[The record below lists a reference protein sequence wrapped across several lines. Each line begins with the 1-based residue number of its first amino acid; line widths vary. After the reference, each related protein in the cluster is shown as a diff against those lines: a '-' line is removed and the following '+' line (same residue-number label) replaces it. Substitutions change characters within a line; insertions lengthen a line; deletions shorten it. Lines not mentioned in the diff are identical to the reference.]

1 MSGGFLTPQMGMRN
15 PLGRRG
21 TSPAII
27 DSLRSIPSSQP
38 DLAMYFR
45 GEEIEMTNH
54 PGMYNRR
61 GVSANN
67 SWNNIPGQIHRGRLP
82 LQQLPPGGYSNP
94 TFHGDSVQAPPFRS
108 QHSSPKHSPSS
119 STRLYDNAPRRGSVQ
134 PPPSNYTPPNSF
146 SRDHSPTGYATN
158 DIEPDYENHTPD
170 RRGNPAVQI
179 DPPPETADNERTSR
193 RSSAVAS
200 QRTEK
205 TDLTHD
211 EIDSGTGSLGRS
223 ADEYTSKQDETKA
236 LLEDTWDIFRDR
248 PLTTGDSCFKGL
260 GTKAI
265 KVSKVVVV
273 ILLLIGVMGCA
284 VLSKLNFFFISRQIG
299 ILRISTV
306 QETVLLNHYAWLL
319 LICLSLPDVLK
330 IFQTSWNIM
339 FGTKE
344 TSDTPVFVF
353 ICVTEV
359 LHGTA
364 LYGLAFKVFPFLTI
378 SESLTIT
385 MATGLLP
392 ALTGTVVSG
401 KNKDWLQFGMRLG
414 ALFLQCGAV
423 VLCSLC
429 IIFSEVKVEGVKVK
443 DSDVL
448 ELRIWG
454 VAGLVMLSMRWLS
467 NYFPEQI
474 GSIKL
479 DLESRTKGNNKA
491 CLMSSILRIFIAGV
505 LLKSYLVPELKDPV
519 PAMYAS
525 PRIVHIPQT
534 PVFVHD
540 STTPAP
546 TTTTTTSTTTPTAL
560 STLMIPSTN
569 VFNVTTASMPLSSN
583 VSAAATS
590 PTSSKSTPASS
601 VTSPKPIPKGLRQ
614 RATKKHPSH
623 RSILMTSVLEAFF
636 IHIGTTWLCFYFAIT
651 ACKLCLQRVA
661 FSLPLTLASP
671 VLFLI
676 LQFLPHIATIFS
688 LGGDHRIEFNVP
700 DMNTKYG
707 LLVGAFILGWVSQVM
722 MCVHVWRVTP
732 VKRLAFTP
740 QLFILPHYCS
750 PVADLALLHSRRQL
764 KDEADT
770 PDSQSHPMIYICAT
784 MWHENEQEMMQI
796 LTSLFRLDADQCAKR
811 IAKDKLNAD
820 VDYYEFEVH
829 ILFDDALCDETVEE
843 GPEKKRK
850 KTGRRAPND
859 FVLLLNRLLDE
870 AASEYLNRPVKLKK
884 AVKCKTP
891 YGARIEWIFPG
902 QNKFIVHL
910 KDKDKIRH
918 RKRWSQVM
926 YMYYLLGFKLTEGH
940 AKSINMNEVSSTG
953 DFLHALPEHMVQTA
967 NSTFVLAL
975 DGDVDF
981 EPEAVHL
988 LVDRMKKNPDVGA
1001 ACGRIKPKGSGPVV
1015 WYQKFEY
1022 AIGHWLQKSAEHVFG
1037 CVLCSPGCFSLFRA
1051 RCVMDDNVMKTY
1063 TKKPV
1068 TARHHLQYDQGED
1081 RWLCTLLLQQGYR
1094 VEYCAASEALTFAPE
1109 GFKEF
1114 FNQRRRW
1121 LPSTMAN
1128 VLDLLQSRGTT
1139 VMKNKNIS
1147 NLYIFY
1153 QTVLFAS
1160 SILGPATVLLA
1171 IESSVEAVFTMP
1183 SWAAYLCCYGPNILF
1198 SYACLRFKAD
1208 TQLNIAIV
1216 LSTLF
1221 ALVMMAVMVGTVVNV
1236 VQEGWLTPNAFFIYV
1251 LIGSFVLPGIMHPH
1265 EFTDLIWGVLYFL
1278 CIPAGYLFLVIYS
1291 ICNLN
1296 IISWGTREVKS
1307 INEQQDEHTVKD
1319 ETGDQAVVY
1328 LGEAAKH
1335 LRNQIAQDGQDSGCC
1350 SGFTALFRRMR
1361 SQLTV
1366 NATLL
1371 FILEALTRME
1381 RGSTNSN
1388 EPKESTKPK
1397 ISRQRKISRNNQI
1410 ITITETMSVA
1420 SNEADP
1426 TSDWILTDDY
1436 IEGELTTMDKK
1447 ENQFWTKFIPKYLE
1461 PIDKNPAVEAKIKED
1476 MLELRNNSAFA
1487 FFFLNG
1493 LWLVIMTAL
1502 QEVKQE
1508 LNIVIHQKNGP
1519 PITVQPLGMLFLAIF
1534 ALLLLMQMMAM
1545 MKHRYGTFL
1554 HVLAFTNLRSSN
1566 EERDKVET
1574 VSRLQ
1579 NPDSMHQTPDVVI
1592 QDPHGQDDGDFEADY
1607 SDGEENPPPVQR
1619 PSDPAGN
1626 LPTREDSFM
1635 LRRYIQNTS
1644 GSRPPVRYRR
1654 DVHVSRDKREVVD
1667 YQSTFNRMYSTIR
1680 QANRGRRPASNM
1692 FPQNQPIY
1700 EY

>member
-1 MSGGFLTPQMGMRN
+1 MSGGFLTPQMSARN

-27 DSLRSIPSSQP
+27 DTLRSIQSSHP
-38 DLAMYFR
+38 DLSALHQM
-45 GEEIEMTNH
+45 EAIQMTDQSSRSR
-54 PGMYNRR
+54 RR
-61 GVSANN
+61 GISANN
-67 SWNNIPGQIHRGRLP
+67 SWTSIPGINRGQFHNGRESS
-82 LQQLPPGGYSNP
+82 LQVSQGGYSNP
-94 TFHGDSVQAPPFRS
+94 MFHGDGVQVPAFRS
-108 QHSSPKHSPSS
+108 HHNTPMHSPPSS
-119 STRLYDNAPRRGSVQ
+119 RRHYDNAPRRGSFQ
-134 PPPSNYTPPNSF
+134 PPSSSNPPLNSF
-146 SRDHSPTGYATN
+146 SRVPNMGNAA
-158 DIEPDYENHTPD
+158 IEMEPDYEETVPK
-170 RRGNPAVQI
+170 RRDIPLVEIN
-179 DPPPETADNERTSR
+179 PPPLDDAGRTSQ
-193 RSSAVAS
+193 RSSATAS
-200 QRTEK
+200 VRTER
-205 TDLTHD
+205 TDLTND
-211 EIDSGTGSLGRS
+211 EIDSGAGSLGRS
-223 ADEYTSKQDETKA
+223 SDEYTAKQEETEA
-236 LLEDTWDIFRDR
+236 LLGDRWDIFRDR
-248 PLTTGDSCFKGL
+248 PLTTGESCFQGL
-260 GTKAI
+260 GTKI
-265 KVSKVVVV
+265 MKVSKVLVV
-273 ILLLIGVMGCA
+273 IFLVIGVMGCA
-284 VLSKLNFFFISRQIG
+284 VLSKLHLFHISEQIG
-299 ILRISTV
+299 KLRLPGV
-306 QETVLLNHYAWLL
+306 KENLMLNHYAWLL
-319 LICLSLPDVLK
+319 AICISLPDVLK
-330 IFQTSWNIM
+330 VLQTSWGII
-339 FGTKE
+339 FGKKE
-344 TSDTPVFVF
+344 KPVRSVF
-353 ICVTEV
+353 IYICVTEV
-359 LHGTA
+359 LHGAA
-364 LYGLAFKVFPFLTI
+364 LYGLAFKVFPFLTT

-385 MATGLLP
+385 MVTGILP

-401 KNKDWLQFGMRLG
+401 KNRKWFRFGMRLG
-414 ALFLQCGAV
+414 ALALQCGAA
-423 VLCSLC
+423 VLCSLH
-429 IIFSEVKVEGVKVK
+429 IIFSEVKVKGVKVK

-454 VAGLVMLSMRWLS
+454 VAGLVLLSLRWVS
-467 NYFPEQI
+467 NYLPDQI
-474 GSIKL
+474 GGIKL
-479 DLESRTKGNNKA
+479 DLETRTKGSNKA
-491 CLMSSILRIFIAGV
+491 CLVSSILRILIAVV
-505 LLKSYLVPELKDPV
+505 LLKTYLVPELNNPI
-519 PAMYAS
+519 PAMYMS
-525 PRIVHIPQT
+525 SKDV
-534 PVFVHD
+534 PVNQ
-540 STTPAP
+540 S
-546 TTTTTTSTTTPTAL
+546 TTTTTTTTTTM
-560 STLMIPSTN
+560 SKSMTQTTN
-569 VFNVTTASMPLSSN
+569 TFNVTTASMPVSTN
-583 VSAAATS
+583 TSAATATTYNSSSSLS
-590 PTSSKSTPASS
+590 PTSIGTLPRSKRSVACPHRTPNRMHMMPA
-601 VTSPKPIPKGLRQ
+601 
-614 RATKKHPSH
+614 
-623 RSILMTSVLEAFF
+623 LESFF

-671 VLFLI
+671 VLFLL
-676 LQFLPHIATIFS
+676 LQFLPDVANIFS
-688 LGGDHRIEFNVP
+688 LRGGYGINICVHEMD
-700 DMNTKYG
+700 TKYG
-707 LLVGAFILGWVSQVM
+707 LLLGAFILGWVSQVM
-722 MCVHVWRVTP
+722 MCVHVWIVTP
-732 VKRLAFTP
+732 IKRLAFTP

-750 PVADLALLHSRRQL
+750 PVPDLALLHSRRQQ
-764 KDEADT
+764 KDEVDQ

-796 LTSLFRLDADQCAKR
+796 LTSLFRLDHDQCAKKL
-811 IAKDKLNAD
+811 AKDNLKAD

-829 ILFDDALCDETVEE
+829 ILFDDAMCDETFEE
-843 GPEKKRK
+843 GPERKRK

-870 AASEYLNRPVKLKK
+870 AASEFLNRPVKLGK

-891 YGARIEWIFPG
+891 YGARVEWTFPG

-926 YMYYLLGFKLTEGH
+926 YMYYLLGYKLAENHASIDVTNVSKTE
-940 AKSINMNEVSSTG
+940 
-953 DFLHALPEHMVQTA
+953 DFLNALPDSMVQTA
-967 NSTFVLAL
+967 NSTYVLAL

-981 EPEAVHL
+981 QPEAVHL
-988 LVDRMKKNPDVGA
+988 LVDRMKKNPDVAA

-1037 CVLCSPGCFSLFRA
+1037 SVLCSPGCFSLFRG

-1128 VLDLLQSRGTT
+1128 ILDLLQSRGTT

-1153 QTVLFAS
+1153 QAVLFAS

-1236 VQEGWLTPNAFFIYV
+1236 VQEGWLTPNAFFMYV

-1265 EFTDLIWGVLYFL
+1265 EFSDLVWGVVYFL
-1278 CIPAGYLFLVIYS
+1278 CIPSGYLFLIIYS

-1296 IISWGTREVKS
+1296 VISWGTREVKS
-1307 INEQQDEHTVKD
+1307 INEQQEEHTVKHA
-1319 ETGDQAVVY
+1319 TGDQAVVY

-1335 LRNQIAQDGQDSGCC
+1335 LRNQITQDGDDNGCC
-1350 SGFTALFRRMR
+1350 SCFTALFRRMR

-1381 RGSTNSN
+1381 RGNTNSI
-1388 EPKESTKPK
+1388 EASEQTKPK
-1397 ISRQRKISRNNQI
+1397 ISRQRRISRNNQI

-1420 SNEADP
+1420 SNDADP
-1426 TSDWILTDDY
+1426 TSDWILTDHY
-1436 IEGELTTMDKK
+1436 IDGELTTLDKK
-1447 ENQFWTKFIPKYLE
+1447 EEEFWTKFIPKYLE
-1461 PIDKNPAVEAKIKED
+1461 PIDKNPVLEAKIKDD

-1508 LNIVIHQKNGP
+1508 LNIVIHQEDGP
-1519 PITVQPLGMLFLAIF
+1519 PITVQPLGMLFLGIF
-1534 ALLLLMQMMAM
+1534 ALLLIMQVFAM
-1545 MKHRYGTFL
+1545 IKHRYGTFL
-1554 HVLAFTNLRSSN
+1554 HVLAFTNIRSKQQD
-1566 EERDKVET
+1566 RDSVAEAAY
-1574 VSRLQ
+1574 LQ
-1579 NPDSMHQTPDVVI
+1579 NPSNAPNAPDIVIPDSRD
-1592 QDPHGQDDGDFEADY
+1592 QDEDEFQADY
-1607 SDGEENPPPVQR
+1607 SDGEDAPSQNQTHPDASYRHSR
-1619 PSDPAGN
+1619 PMGN
-1626 LPTREDSFM
+1626 APSREDSFM

-1644 GSRPPVRYRR
+1644 GSRPPDRYRR
-1654 DVHVSRDKREVVD
+1654 DIQVSRDKREVVD

-1680 QANRGRRPASNM
+1680 QNSRGRQPAAGLFRLNEAI
-1692 FPQNQPIY
+1692 N